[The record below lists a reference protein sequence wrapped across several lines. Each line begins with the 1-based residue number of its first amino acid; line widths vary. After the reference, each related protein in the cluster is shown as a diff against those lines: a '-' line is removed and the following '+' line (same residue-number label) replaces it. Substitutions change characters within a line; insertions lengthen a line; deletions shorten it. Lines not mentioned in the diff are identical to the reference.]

1 MTYDY
6 HGAVGSPGLN
16 ITVFDNRQCS
26 HFEIRGIKYTELYL
40 IVMAYSIF
48 FSIAPEGSKYVWFT
62 SEVHSKFLKQLQMKM
77 NSYSI
82 KKYIKY
88 LT

>member
-1 MTYDY
+1 
-6 HGAVGSPGLN
+6 
-16 ITVFDNRQCS
+16 
-26 HFEIRGIKYTELYL
+26 
-40 IVMAYSIF
+40 MAYSIF